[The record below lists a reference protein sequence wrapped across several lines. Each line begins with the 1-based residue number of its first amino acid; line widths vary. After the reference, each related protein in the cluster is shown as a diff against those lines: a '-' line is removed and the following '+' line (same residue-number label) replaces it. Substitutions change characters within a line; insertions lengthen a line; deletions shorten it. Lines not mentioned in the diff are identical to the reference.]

1 MLFVFAIITLS
12 LMSLPLL
19 NGRCPNRGRIEISGF
34 DGVGIL
40 IAFAT
45 TCFVAARTSP
55 LLSVSF
61 GAAVLIYEIAAAVV
75 WQFLGHSLTRVRL
88 IPLPRLADPRSER
101 DLTEPLETCFAALSP
116 SAIALIP
123 MGAGLALSQ
132 ILSESA
138 PQIANVLRTLALAL
152 ATFNFFSLLP
162 LPPLNGGK
170 VTLTLFGRG
179 WQVARYILP
188 AGIALI
194 LTIWAVQS
202 HSYFLAIA
210 AVFSALSLS
219 INALAPPPSAT
230 SLPTHHRYLVL
241 ATYLVLLLTHF
252 SAGRALLVTLI

>member
-19 NGRCPNRGRIEISGF
+19 NGRYPNRGRIEISGF

-45 TCFVAARTSP
+45 TCFVASRTSP

-61 GAAVLIYEIAAAVV
+61 GAAALIYEIAAAVV

-101 DLTEPLETCFAALSP
+101 DLTEPLEACFAALSP

-123 MGAGLALSQ
+123 MVTGFALSCS
-132 ILSESA
+132 LFASA
-138 PQIANVLRTLALAL
+138 PEIADALRTLALAV
-152 ATFNFFSLLP
+152 ATFNFLSLLP
-162 LPPLNGGK
+162 LPLLNGGK
-170 VTLTLFGRG
+170 VTLALFGSDRP
-179 WQVARYILP
+179 VVRYALP
-188 AGIALI
+188 AGLALA
-194 LTIWAVQS
+194 LLIWAAQIY
-202 HSYFLAIA
+202 SYFLAAA
-210 AVFSALSLS
+210 AVFAALNLYPSP
-219 INALAPPPSAT
+219 LANSPLTTAPS
-230 SLPTHHRYLVL
+230 HHRLLIL

-252 SAGRALLVTLI
+252 TAGRALLIMLI